1 MRQLFARLA
10 PVDNLT
16 RRQALL
22 GLPWLTRNGLAAQ
35 TMETLTI
42 GPFLVAYA
50 LIFDASN
57 LVIGMLAALPFL
69 TQFVQ
74 LPAVILVEKVRQRRL
89 TSTLFA
95 AVSRPMHL
103 VMAAAAFVASP
114 AWALA
119 LITVGLTLR
128 YGLGAVVA
136 CGWNSWIRDLVPE
149 DVMGRYFA
157 RRLMYATAISIPL
170 GLGAAL
176 FVDNWKAWWPEGQA
190 YAYAVLMTVA
200 FLGGAFSVYC
210 MGKIP
215 EPKMPP
221 AGEALRLRQ
230 QLAQP
235 FRNLNFRR
243 LIMFLGSW
251 NFAVNLAAPFFAVYL
266 FKRLEFSLTM
276 VTMLTLLS
284 QVANI
289 LVLRQWG
296 AIADR
301 FSNKSVLKVS
311 APLFIV
317 CIFAWTFTTL
327 PEKHMLTIP
336 LLIVIH
342 IVTGIATAG
351 VSLSTNNITL
361 KLAPKGRAASY
372 LVASSLVN
380 SMAAGIAPVLGG
392 LTVDFFI
399 SQELSLMVEWSGRG
413 TDVVIEAL
421 NFRHWDFFFLFAALL
436 GAYSIHRLAM
446 VEETGEVEE
455 RIVIDEILIAT
466 RQSVK
471 NLSSVAGLRALTEF
485 PIELLRR
492 ELRKRKRKRR
502 KAPAESA
509 ATGPSRRYPPPA
521 PPPK

>member
-1 MRQLFARLA
+1 MRHLFSKLA
-10 PVDNLT
+10 PDDHLT

-35 TMETLTI
+35 VMDTLTI

-50 LIFDASN
+50 LMFDASN
-57 LVIGMLAALPFL
+57 LVIGVLAALPFL
-69 TQFVQ
+69 AQFAQ
-74 LPAVILVEKVRQRRL
+74 LPAIAVIERIRKRRL
-89 TSTLFA
+89 TSWIFA
-95 AVSRPMHL
+95 AASRPMML
-103 VMAAAAFVASP
+103 VMASAAFVATP
-114 AWALA
+114 AWSLA
-119 LITVGLTLR
+119 LIAVGLTMR
-128 YGLGAVVA
+128 YVLGAVVA
-136 CGWNSWIRDLVPE
+136 CGWNSWMRDLVPD

-157 RRLMYATAISIPL
+157 RRLMYMTALGIPL
-170 GLGAAL
+170 SLGAAL
-176 FVDNWKAWWPEGQA
+176 FVDSWKAWWPDGQVFA
-190 YAYAVLMTVA
+190 YSVLLVVA
-200 FLGGAFSVYC
+200 FFGGTYSVYC

-221 AGEALRLRQ
+221 AGEALNLRK
-230 QLAQP
+230 QLAAP
-235 FRNLNFRR
+235 FRDLNFRR
-243 LIMFLGSW
+243 LILFLGSW

-276 VTMLTLLS
+276 VTALTLLS
-284 QVANI
+284 QIANV

-301 FSNKSVLKVS
+301 FSNKSVLKVC
-311 APLFIV
+311 APLFII

-327 PEKHMLTIP
+327 PEKHALTVP
-336 LLIVIH
+336 LLVVIH
-342 IVTGIATAG
+342 IFLGIATAG

-372 LVASSLVN
+372 LVATNLVN

-399 SQELSLMVEWSGRG
+399 SQELSLILEWSSRG
-413 TDVVIEAL
+413 ADVVIPAL
-421 NFRHWDFFFLFAALL
+421 SFRHWDFFFLFAALL
-436 GAYSIHRLAM
+436 GAYSIHRLAL

-485 PIELLRR
+485 PIEMLRR
-492 ELRKRKRKRR
+492 RLRRRKRR
-502 KAPAESA
+502 NGAAAKRPKAPSP
-509 ATGPSRRYPPPA
+509 GS
-521 PPPK
+521 

>member
-1 MRQLFARLA
+1 MRQFLLRLA
-10 PVDNLT
+10 PAENLT

-22 GLPWLTRNGLAAQ
+22 GLPWLTRNGLASQ
-35 TMETLTI
+35 VMETLTI

-57 LVIGMLAALPFL
+57 LVIGILAALPFL
-69 TQFVQ
+69 TQFMQ
-74 LPAVILVEKVRQRRL
+74 LPAILLIEKVRQRRL
-89 TSTLFA
+89 TSWIFA
-95 AVSRPMHL
+95 AVSRPMKL
-103 VMAAAAFVASP
+103 VMAAAAFVTSP
-114 AWALA
+114 TLA
-119 LITVGLTLR
+119 LTLITIGLTLR
-128 YGLGAVVA
+128 YALGAVVA
-136 CGWNSWIRDLVPE
+136 CGFNSWIRDLVPD

-170 GLGAAL
+170 SLGAAL
-176 FVDNWKAWWPEGQA
+176 FVDNWKVWWPEGQA
-190 YAYAVLMTVA
+190 YAYSILLVIA
-200 FLGGAFSVYC
+200 FLGGAYSVYL

-221 AGEALRLRQ
+221 LGEALKLRQ
-230 QLAQP
+230 QLAAP
-235 FRNLNFRR
+235 FRDDNFRR

-276 VTMLTLLS
+276 VTALTLLS

-311 APLFIV
+311 APLFII

-327 PEKHMLTIP
+327 PEKHALTVP

-342 IVTGIATAG
+342 IFLGVATAG
-351 VSLSTNNITL
+351 VSLSTGTMTL

-372 LVASSLVN
+372 LVATSLVN
-380 SMAAGIAPVLGG
+380 SMAAGIAPVVGG

-399 SQELSLMVEWSGRG
+399 NQELALMVEWSGRG
-413 TDVVIEAL
+413 ADVVIEAL
-421 NFRHWDFFFLFAALL
+421 NFKHWDFFFLFAALV

-455 RIVIDEILIAT
+455 RIIIDEILIAT

-485 PIELLRR
+485 PIEMLRR
-492 ELRKRKRKRR
+492 ELRKRKRR
-502 KAPAESA
+502 KAPVEHA
-509 ATGPSRRYPPPA
+509 AKAPSPGS
-521 PPPK
+521 

>member
-1 MRQLFARLA
+1 MRRLFASLA
-10 PVDNLT
+10 PDENLT
-16 RRQALL
+16 RRQALM

-35 TMETLTI
+35 VMETLTI

-69 TQFVQ
+69 TQFTQ
-74 LPAVILVEKVRQRRL
+74 LPAIILIEKLRRRRL
-89 TSTLFA
+89 TSWMFA
-95 AVSRPMHL
+95 AVSRPMLL
-103 VMAAAAFVASP
+103 VMASAAFVASP
-114 AWALA
+114 AWALT
-119 LITVGLTLR
+119 LLTVGLTLR
-128 YGLGAVVA
+128 YALGAVVA
-136 CGWNSWIRDLVPE
+136 CGWSSWIRDLVPDE
-149 DVMGRYFA
+149 MMGRYFA
-157 RRLMYATAISIPL
+157 RRIMYMTALGIPL
-170 GLGAAL
+170 SLAAAL

-190 YAYAVLMTVA
+190 YAYSGLLMVA
-200 FLGGAFSVYC
+200 FVGGAYSVYC
-210 MGKIP
+210 MGRIP

-221 AGEALRLRQ
+221 AGATLNLRE
-230 QLAQP
+230 QLAAP
-235 FRNLNFRR
+235 FRDLNFRR

-266 FKRLEFSLTM
+266 FKRLDFSLTM

-327 PEKHMLTIP
+327 PDKHALTVP
-336 LLIVIH
+336 LLVVIH
-342 IVTGIATAG
+342 IFTGIATAG

-361 KLAPKGRAASY
+361 KLAPRGRAASY
-372 LVASSLVN
+372 LVAISLVN

-399 SQELSLMVEWSGRG
+399 NQELSLMVEWSGRG

-421 NFRHWDFFFLFAALL
+421 NFKHWDFFFLFAALL
-436 GAYSIHRLAM
+436 GAYSIHRLAF

-485 PIELLRR
+485 PIEMLRR
-492 ELRKRKRKRR
+492 ELRKRRRR
-502 KAPAESA
+502 KPRE
-509 ATGPSRRYPPPA
+509 
-521 PPPK
+521 